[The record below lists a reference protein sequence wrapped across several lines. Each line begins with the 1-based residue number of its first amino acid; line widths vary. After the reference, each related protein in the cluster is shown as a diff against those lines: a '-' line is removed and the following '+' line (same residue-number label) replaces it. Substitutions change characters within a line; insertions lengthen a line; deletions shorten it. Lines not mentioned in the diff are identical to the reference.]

1 MFKNNYSS
9 YIKYLVNFEI
19 KMAFKHLFKVGLDW
33 KMDSTNTSK
42 KYSRN
47 HQLNI
52 EGKPILDVS
61 AAKAF
66 KGDPSLYNPEDLLL
80 SSVTSCHMMS
90 YLYCCTQHNIEVVAY
105 TDNSEAFLE
114 VNEDGSGRIV
124 KVILNPVVTIAD
136 INQSELAKSLHIKAN
151 QLCFIAN
158 SCNFPIEHYATIK
171 EVDF

>member
-1 MFKNNYSS
+1 M
-9 YIKYLVNFEI
+9 VNFEI
-19 KMAFKHLFKVGLDW
+19 KMVFKHLFKVGLDW
-33 KMDSTNTSK
+33 KMNPINTSK